1 MLVRFDHRAAL
12 VALAAVLGSLI
23 AAPAAEL
30 DAKAVQIKT
39 PDQFKWRDPSMRAP
53 NNAVLLGD
61 AAQAGSLFVHINSFV
76 PGKFGEAH
84 YHPNDRY
91 VLVVDG
97 APWRGTGN
105 VVDPA
110 HATRVPKGTFMIEQA
125 GKVHWDG
132 TKDESGAYFIIEI
145 PPSGQTPA
153 PKEQGPWHGGDPS
166 AAKIIAPSEIPW
178 QGARHNE
185 HALLAGDPS
194 KPGVYVMMS
203 RWPTARSA
211 IRISTAPTATS
222 TCSTAPGGS
231 GPATSTIR
239 SISRCRSRPA
249 RSRPSSARRCTGPA
263 PGTRTPPSS
272 CSGRD
277 RSPTPRSRKRN
288 KWPLPPRGGE

>member
-1 MLVRFDHRAAL
+1 
-12 VALAAVLGSLI
+12 VLGSLA
-23 AAPAAEL
+23 AAPAAEF

-61 AAQAGSLFVHINSFV
+61 AAVAGSLFVHINSFV

-110 HATRVPKGTFMIEQA
+110 HAIRVPKGTFMTEEA

-132 TKDESGAYFIIEI
+132 TKDEGGAYFIIEI

-153 PKEQGPWHGGDPS
+153 PKEPGPWHGGDPS
-166 AAKIIAPSEIPW
+166 ASKITAPNEYPW

-185 HALLAGDPS
+185 RALLAGDPS

-203 RWPTARSA
+203 RWSKGSFSHPHFHSADRYVYVVDGTWWVGTGNKFDPEHLAVPVKAGSFATEAGKEVHWAGARDEDA
-211 IRISTAPTATS
+211 TILIFGQGPISNTEVEEA
-222 TCSTAPGGS
+222 
-231 GPATSTIR
+231 
-239 SISRCRSRPA
+239 
-249 RSRPSSARRCTGPA
+249 
-263 PGTRTPPSS
+263 
-272 CSGRD
+272 
-277 RSPTPRSRKRN
+277 K
-288 KWPLPPRGGE
+288 